1 MLFLTCTSPVPPSFS
16 KQTTVFSMDF
26 PRPPALWSTCWS
38 WSWCPTA
45 GAGRPQPCRTHLTT
59 PQKSKDVRTYNI
71 SLWDRNFQW
80 IQNHQNMVLWC
91 FCCLDQMCK
100 NFPKLG
106 CKYSDVL
113 REYFLVLDKC
123 LLIQAVCSF
132 HIVSS
137 LFLLIQ
143 FLKWVCYYKK
153 QSSTILVMAVPCH
166 KPHHIHSH
174 LCVRCVRNA
183 PALDPALVGL
193 STTSNTKTLLFCGVF
208 WCGLGHSVPL
218 NLIFSLVNQWIN
230 VDPGSLGTQTH
241 THTHTKVS
249 KQKGTTE
256 FWRLIWLDIESLD
269 AVKLHSKFAMS
280 TILQQVVW
288 MRTLLWIEPGLKHW
302 PLKLGKK
309 ESCTS

>member
-16 KQTTVFSMDF
+16 KQTTVFSMVF

-123 LLIQAVCSF
+123 LLIQAACSF

-137 LFLLIQ
+137 LFLLIK

-193 STTSNTKTLLFCGVF
+193 SRYQQHKNTAVLWRLLMWFG
-208 WCGLGHSVPL
+208 S
-218 NLIFSLVNQWIN
+218 FSAVELDSLFSESVNQRRSRIPWN
-230 VDPGSLGTQTH
+230 ANTH
-241 THTHTKVS
+241 THK
-249 KQKGTTE
+249 
-256 FWRLIWLDIESLD
+256 SLQAKRD
-269 AVKLHSKFAMS
+269 HGVLEIDLVGYRKFRCSKFA
-280 TILQQVVW
+280 
-288 MRTLLWIEPGLKHW
+288 
-302 PLKLGKK
+302 
-309 ESCTS
+309 